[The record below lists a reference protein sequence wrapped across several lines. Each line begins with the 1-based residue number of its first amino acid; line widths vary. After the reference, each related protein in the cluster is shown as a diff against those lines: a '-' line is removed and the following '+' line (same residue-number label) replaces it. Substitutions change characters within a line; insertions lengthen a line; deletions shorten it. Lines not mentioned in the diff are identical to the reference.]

1 MSLLVLAGA
10 SLLGLGATGVV
21 FAGLSLLVDVA
32 LGLARRR
39 RPTRP
44 ELWHDPVLTEEK
56 EALVYTRERQAG
68 NGLY

>member
-10 SLLGLGATGVV
+10 SLLGLGATGVI

-39 RPTRP
+39 PTRP
-44 ELWHDPVLTEEK
+44 EFWHDPVLTEEK